1 MLHALTLLPPFPRL
15 LAALL
20 YNASE
25 PAVPAEKFD
34 VDVAHSEIG
43 FSIRFMGLT
52 DVRGRFKEFRGTIMY
67 VEGDPAQSTVTVLIR
82 SKSIDTGSDWRD
94 RDLRGASFFAVH
106 SFPTISFRSTRVERT
121 ADGFAAHGPFTL
133 RGVTRDI
140 AIPFRMLHGKMK
152 DAWGNTRI
160 GFVGSLKLNRKDFG
174 VTGTNFWNSVVD
186 LSRMALADTV
196 QVDLTIQGSVPNFE
210 RITFGARPNT
220 RALGEL
226 LLQTLTDRGLEAAV
240 AQHAALKGDTVA
252 YSVGESQLNTLGYKL
267 LQRGRLDDA
276 IRIFQVNAAAFPQ
289 SANVHDSL
297 GEAYFL
303 KGDRARARE
312 SYEKS
317 LALDP
322 DNAGAMEVLRW
333 LRS

>member
-1 MLHALTLLPPFPRL
+1 MRRAQTLLLSSLF
-15 LAALL
+15 AALL
-20 YNASE
+20 FPALE

-67 VEGDPAQSTVTVLIR
+67 VAADPAQSTVTMLIR
-82 SKSIDTGSDWRD
+82 SQSIDTGSDWRD
-94 RDLRGASFFAVH
+94 RDLRGTSFFAVD
-106 SFPTISFRSTRVERT
+106 SFPTIAFRSTRVERT
-121 ADGFAAHGPFTL
+121 SDGFAARGPFTL
-133 RGVTRDI
+133 RGVTREI
-140 AIPFRMLHGKMK
+140 TIPFRILHGRMK

-160 GFVGSLKLNRKDFG
+160 GFVGSLRLNRKDFG
-174 VTGTNFWNSVVD
+174 VTGNNFWNSVVD
-186 LSRMALADTV
+186 LSRMALADMV
-196 QVDLTIQGSVPNFE
+196 HVELNIQGSVLNFE
-210 RITFGARPNT
+210 RINFGARPNT

-240 AQHAALKGDTVA
+240 AQYAALKGDTVA

-267 LQRGRLDDA
+267 LQRGRLDEA
-276 IRIFQVNAAAFPQ
+276 IRVFQLNAAAFPQ
-289 SANVHDSL
+289 SANVYDSL
-297 GEAYFL
+297 GEAYFV

-312 SYEKS
+312 NYEKA

-322 DNAGAMEVLRW
+322 ENAGAMEVLRW
-333 LRS
+333 LP